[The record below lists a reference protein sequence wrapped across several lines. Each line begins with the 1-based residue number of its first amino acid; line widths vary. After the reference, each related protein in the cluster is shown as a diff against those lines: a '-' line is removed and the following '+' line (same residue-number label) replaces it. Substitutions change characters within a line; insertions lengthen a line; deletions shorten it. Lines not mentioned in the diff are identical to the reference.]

1 MVTLYYAQNQ
11 VQCFKEE
18 IVYDEILPTEAKERS
33 MLLWLR
39 NLRIHSFEPRHFEN
53 INPQHYD
60 NIKVKSTS
68 VEKII
73 NNQEDLDKI
82 KSQEESTNALPSS
95 NDLNSSVSENLS
107 ETADVNSSSI
117 EEPTSKRKKI

>member
-1 MVTLYYAQNQ
+1 MVALYYAQNQ

-18 IVYDEILPTEAKERS
+18 MVYDDILRTEAKERS

-60 NIKVKSTS
+60 NIRVKSSS
-68 VEKII
+68 VENVIQ
-73 NNQEDLDKI
+73 NEHDLDPI
-82 KSQEESTNALPSS
+82 KSQEESTKALPSS
-95 NDLNSSVSENLS
+95 NDLNSSVSEILS
-107 ETADVNSSSI
+107 ETADANSSSM